1 MRAAYEWFAQVSVWW
16 WPRFADHL
24 WQTTLFVL
32 VILAVVFVLRR
43 SPARI
48 RHSFYILA
56 GAKFIIPATLF
67 VFLAYQAGIAF
78 GAPASLLMTS
88 HTNLPRR
95 SYCSALATVPLRP
108 VYRGFF
114 FASQVPCPSFCATIR
129 VMHVL
134 KVRSHQREELV
145 EFTEE
150 VQEKLTASGEQ
161 EGVVVLYVQHTTA
174 GLTVNENADPDVP
187 RDMLHL
193 LRTLVPQH
201 GMGFRHGEENS
212 DAHIKAT
219 LVGSSVTIP
228 FRGGKLL
235 LGRWQ
240 GIFLCEF
247 DGGRERQ
254 VIMMV
259 R

>member
-1 MRAAYEWFAQVSVWW
+1 MLY
-16 WPRFADHL
+16 
-24 WQTTLFVL
+24 T
-32 VILAVVFVLRR
+32 
-43 SPARI
+43 
-48 RHSFYILA
+48 
-56 GAKFIIPATLF
+56 
-67 VFLAYQAGIAF
+67 
-78 GAPASLLMTS
+78 
-88 HTNLPRR
+88 
-95 SYCSALATVPLRP
+95 
-108 VYRGFF
+108 
-114 FASQVPCPSFCATIR
+114 
-129 VMHVL
+129 L
-134 KVRSHQREELV
+134 KVRSREREELV
-145 EFTEE
+145 EFTAE
-150 VQEKLTASGEQ
+150 VQRQLAASGQQ

-193 LRTLVPQH
+193 LRTLIPQH
-201 GMGFRHGEENS
+201 GMDFRHGEENS

-228 FRGGKLL
+228 FKDRKLL

-254 VIMMV
+254 VIMTV

>member
-1 MRAAYEWFAQVSVWW
+1 M
-16 WPRFADHL
+16 
-24 WQTTLFVL
+24 
-32 VILAVVFVLRR
+32 
-43 SPARI
+43 
-48 RHSFYILA
+48 FY
-56 GAKFIIPATLF
+56 T
-67 VFLAYQAGIAF
+67 
-78 GAPASLLMTS
+78 
-88 HTNLPRR
+88 
-95 SYCSALATVPLRP
+95 
-108 VYRGFF
+108 
-114 FASQVPCPSFCATIR
+114 
-129 VMHVL
+129 L
-134 KVRSHQREELV
+134 KVRSHEREELV
-145 EFTEE
+145 EFTDQ
-150 VQEKLTASGEQ
+150 VQKRLTSAGQQ

-193 LRTLVPQH
+193 LRSLIPQH

-228 FRGGKLL
+228 FNEGKLL

-254 VIMMV
+254 VIMIV

>member
-1 MRAAYEWFAQVSVWW
+1 M
-16 WPRFADHL
+16 L
-24 WQTTLFVL
+24 
-32 VILAVVFVLRR
+32 
-43 SPARI
+43 
-48 RHSFYILA
+48 
-56 GAKFIIPATLF
+56 
-67 VFLAYQAGIAF
+67 
-78 GAPASLLMTS
+78 
-88 HTNLPRR
+88 HT
-95 SYCSALATVPLRP
+95 
-108 VYRGFF
+108 
-114 FASQVPCPSFCATIR
+114 
-129 VMHVL
+129 L
-134 KVRSHQREELV
+134 KVRSREREELV
-145 EFTEE
+145 EFTDQ
-150 VQEKLTASGEQ
+150 VQQTLTASGEQ

-193 LRTLVPQH
+193 LRTLIPQH

-219 LVGSSVTIP
+219 LVGSSVTVP
-228 FRGGKLL
+228 FAKGKLL

-254 VIMMV
+254 VILML